1 MDEAQTILQVQT
13 GPNAYR
19 IVEAGMPDF
28 ASHAGASGIEAYT
41 PPTNAEVTAQMR
53 AARAAAYVRETDP
66 MLGPLA
72 RGEITLEAYTA
83 AVDAIRARY
92 PYPE

>member
-13 GPNAYR
+13 GQNAYR
-19 IVEAGMPDF
+19 IVEVGMPDF
-28 ASHAGASGIEAYT
+28 GMESARPDIEPWE
-41 PPTNAEVTAQMR
+41 PPSAEQIRTEMR
-53 AARAAAYVRETDP
+53 AKRAAAYVLETDP